1 MTRITS
7 TAAAAADADTYTA
20 ATATAPARTI
30 APRRAPRTAVAKGD
44 FHDSVFHEADRE
56 RPRRVLNM
64 VVAAVGLVITAP
76 LLLVIAALVK
86 LTSRGPVLYTQTR
99 IGLDRRDPKVRA
111 VHPRRSQ
118 DQGGIPFKIYK
129 FRTMR
134 VVEVG
139 ADAQVW
145 ARPDDPR
152 VTPIGRVLRK
162 YRLDELP
169 QLFNV
174 LRGDMN
180 VVGPRPEQPRIFE
193 DLRGQVHGYQVRQRV
208 RPGITGWAQVNQHY
222 DNSIDDVRRK
232 VQYDLEYIGR
242 QSLAE
247 DCRIMLQTVPVIVF
261 RKGAW

>member
-1 MTRITS
+1 MTRLTS
-7 TAAAAADADTYTA
+7 SAATAADAY
-20 ATATAPARTI
+20 TATAPVSAPARSI
-30 APRRAPRTAVAKGD
+30 APRRAPRTAAAKGD
-44 FHDSVFHEADRE
+44 PHDSIFHEADRE
-56 RPRRVLNM
+56 RPRRVLNILA
-64 VVAAVGLVITAP
+64 AAVGLVLAAP
-76 LLLVIAALVK
+76 LMLLIAALVK
-86 LTSRGPVLYTQTR
+86 LTSRGTVFYTQTR

-118 DQGGIPFKIYK
+118 DQGGRPFKIYK

-152 VTPIGRVLRK
+152 VTPIGKILRK

-174 LRGDMN
+174 LVGDMN
-180 VVGPRPEQPRIFE
+180 VVGPRPEQPRIFD
-193 DLRGQVHGYQVRQRV
+193 DLRTQVHGYQVRQRV

-222 DNSIDDVRRK
+222 DNSVDDVRRK
-232 VQYDLEYIGR
+232 VQFDLEYIRR
-242 QSLAE
+242 QSFAE
-247 DCRIMLQTVPVIVF
+247 DCKIMLQTVPVIVF

>member
-1 MTRITS
+1 MTRPTS
-7 TAAAAADADTYTA
+7 SAATAADAYVSA
-20 ATATAPARTI
+20 APAAAPRFL
-30 APRRAPRTAVAKGD
+30 APRRAPRTAAAKGD
-44 FHDSVFHEADRE
+44 VHDSIFHEADRE
-56 RPRRVLNM
+56 RPRRVLNILVAM
-64 VVAAVGLVITAP
+64 LGLIIAAPVMLVV
-76 LLLVIAALVK
+76 AALVK

-118 DQGGIPFKIYK
+118 DQGGRPFRIFK

-174 LRGDMN
+174 LVGDMN
-180 VVGPRPEQPRIFE
+180 VVGPRPEQPRIFD
-193 DLRGQVHGYQVRQRV
+193 DLRGQVNGYQVRQRV

-222 DNSIDDVRRK
+222 DNSIEDVRRK
-232 VQYDLEYIGR
+232 VQYDLEYIKR
-242 QSLAE
+242 QSFAE
-247 DCRIMLQTVPVIVF
+247 DCRIMLQTVPVI
-261 RKGAW
+261 

>member
-1 MTRITS
+1 MTRLTTS
-7 TAAAAADADTYTA
+7 TATAADAFAPTGVA
-20 ATATAPARTI
+20 ASPARH
-30 APRRAPRTAVAKGD
+30 APRRAPRTAGGKGEA
-44 FHDSVFHEADRE
+44 HDSVFHEPDRE
-56 RPRRVLNM
+56 RPRRILNVL
-64 VVAAVGLVITAP
+64 VASVGLVLAAP
-76 LLLVIAALVK
+76 LMAVIAVLVK
-86 LTSRGPVLYTQTR
+86 LTSRGPVFYTQVR

-111 VHPRRSQ
+111 VHPRRSL
-118 DQGGIPFKIYK
+118 DQGGRPFRIYK
-129 FRTMR
+129 FRTMSAA
-134 VVEVG
+134 EVG

-152 VTPIGRVLRK
+152 VTTVGRILRK

-180 VVGPRPEQPRIFE
+180 VVGPRPEQPRIFD

-222 DNSIDDVRRK
+222 DNSIEDVRRK
-232 VQYDLEYIGR
+232 VQYDLEYIRR

>member
-1 MTRITS
+1 MTRVMTS
-7 TAAAAADADTYTA
+7 AATAADAHAPVTTSGTPLRTY
-20 ATATAPARTI
+20 
-30 APRRAPRTAVAKGD
+30 APRRAPRTAAAKGD
-44 FHDSVFHEADRE
+44 AHDSVFHEGDRE
-56 RPRRVLNM
+56 RPRRILNIF
-64 VVAAVGLVITAP
+64 VAVVGLVITSP
-76 LLLVIAALVK
+76 VMLLVAAFVK

-111 VHPRRSQ
+111 AHPRRSQ
-118 DQGGIPFKIYK
+118 NQGGQPFRIYK

-139 ADAQVW
+139 ADTQVW

-152 VTPIGRVLRK
+152 VTPIGRILRK

-193 DLRGQVHGYQVRQRV
+193 DLRDQVSGYHVRQRV
-208 RPGITGWAQVNQHY
+208 RPGITGLAQVNQHY

-232 VQYDLEYIGR
+232 VQYDLEYIRR

>member
-1 MTRITS
+1 MTRLTS
-7 TAAAAADADTYTA
+7 SAATAADAYTA
-20 ATATAPARTI
+20 TVAAPARSI
-30 APRRAPRTAVAKGD
+30 APRRAPRTAAAKGD
-44 FHDSVFHEADRE
+44 PHDTIFHEADRE
-56 RPRRVLNM
+56 RPRRVLNIL
-64 VVAAVGLVITAP
+64 AAAAGLVIAAP
-76 LLLVIAALVK
+76 VMLLVAALVK
-86 LTSRGPVLYTQTR
+86 LTSRGPVFYTQTR

-118 DQGGIPFKIYK
+118 DQGGRPFKIYK

-134 VVEVG
+134 IVEVG

-152 VTPIGRVLRK
+152 VTPIGKILRK

-174 LRGDMN
+174 LVGDMN
-180 VVGPRPEQPRIFE
+180 VVGPRPEQPRIFD
-193 DLRGQVHGYQVRQRV
+193 DLRTQVHGYQVRQRV

-232 VQYDLEYIGR
+232 VQFDIEYIKR

-247 DCRIMLQTVPVIVF
+247 DCKIMLQTVPVIVF

>member
-1 MTRITS
+1 MTRVTTS
-7 TAAAAADADTYTA
+7 AATAADSYTAAAPLAA
-20 ATATAPARTI
+20 PSRTL
-30 APRRAPRTAVAKGD
+30 APRRAPRTQRAVGEP
-44 FHDSVFHEADRE
+44 HDSIFHEADRE
-56 RPRRVLNM
+56 RPRRILNLL
-64 VVAAVGLVITAP
+64 VAVIGLIVAAPVM
-76 LLLVIAALVK
+76 LLIAALVK
-86 LTSRGPVLYTQTR
+86 LTSRGPVFYTQTR

-118 DQGGIPFKIYK
+118 DQGGRPFRIYK

-145 ARPDDPR
+145 ACPGDPR
-152 VTPIGRVLRK
+152 VTPVGRVLRK

-174 LRGDMN
+174 LMGDMN
-180 VVGPRPEQPRIFE
+180 VVGPRPEQPRIFD
-193 DLRGQVHGYQVRQRV
+193 DLRTQVHGYQIRQRV

-232 VQYDLEYIGR
+232 VEFDLEYIRR

>member
-1 MTRITS
+1 MPEMTRLTS
-7 TAAAAADADTYTA
+7 SAATTADAYTA
-20 ATATAPARTI
+20 VAAPARSI
-30 APRRAPRTAVAKGD
+30 APRRAPRTAAAKGD
-44 FHDSVFHEADRE
+44 PHDSIFHEADRE
-56 RPRRVLNM
+56 RPRRVLNILA
-64 VVAAVGLVITAP
+64 AAVGLVVSAP
-76 LLLVIAALVK
+76 IMLLVAALVK

-118 DQGGIPFKIYK
+118 DQGGRPFKIYK

-145 ARPDDPR
+145 ASPDDPR
-152 VTPIGRVLRK
+152 VTAIGKILRK

-174 LRGDMN
+174 LVGDMN
-180 VVGPRPEQPRIFE
+180 VVGPRPEQPRIFD
-193 DLRGQVHGYQVRQRV
+193 DLRTQVQSYQVRQRV

-222 DNSIDDVRRK
+222 DNSVDDVRRK
-232 VQYDLEYIGR
+232 VQFDLEYIRR
-242 QSLAE
+242 QSFAE

>member
-1 MTRITS
+1 MTRITTS
-7 TAAAAADADTYTA
+7 AATTADAFTTAAPAAV
-20 ATATAPARTI
+20 PLRTL
-30 APRRAPRTAVAKGD
+30 APRRAPRTPATKGD
-44 FHDSVFHEADRE
+44 PHDSIFHEADRE
-56 RPRRVLNM
+56 RPRRILNIL
-64 VVAAVGLVITAP
+64 VAGVGLVIASP
-76 LLLVIAALVK
+76 LMLVIAALVK
-86 LTSRGPVLYTQTR
+86 LTSRGPVFYAQTR

-111 VHPRRSQ
+111 VHPRRSL
-118 DQGGIPFKIYK
+118 DQGGRPFKIYK

-152 VTPIGRVLRK
+152 VTAIGRVLRK
-162 YRLDELP
+162 YRLDEVP

-193 DLRGQVHGYQVRQRV
+193 GLREQVNGYQVRQRV
-208 RPGITGWAQVNQHY
+208 RPGITGLAQVSQHY
-222 DNSIDDVRRK
+222 DSDIEDVRRK
-232 VQYDLEYIGR
+232 VQFDLEYIRR
-242 QSLAE
+242 QSFAE